1 MVKSVINA
9 MAISLFASRW
19 FDNNKLVLLL
29 VLNPE
34 KCIILPKNY
43 PCDLSSSISNVQ
55 VSIVD
60 HLEPLGVT
68 IDNSLNFSKHVG
80 KITKK
85 VGNQLDALSR
95 LKA

>member
-1 MVKSVINA
+1 

-19 FDNNKLVLLL
+19 FDNNKLVL
-29 VLNPE
+29 NPE
-34 KCIILPKNY
+34 KYKCIILPKNY

-55 VSIVD
+55 VPIVD

-68 IDNSLNFSKHVG
+68 IDNPLNFSKHVG

-85 VGNQLDALSR
+85 IGNQ
-95 LKA
+95 